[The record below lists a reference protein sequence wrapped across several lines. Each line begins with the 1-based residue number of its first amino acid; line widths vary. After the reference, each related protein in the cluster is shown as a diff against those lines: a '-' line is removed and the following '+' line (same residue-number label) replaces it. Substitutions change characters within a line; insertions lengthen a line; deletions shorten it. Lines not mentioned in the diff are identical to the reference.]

1 MSSAPASK
9 ASQLAEPISRDGPE
23 PAYEKVR
30 RLLAAEITTGRIRAG
45 SRLVPERILCE
56 QLGVSRVTLRR
67 ALQNLVQQGLLT
79 PSAGRGW
86 YATPGQLSES
96 PSALRSFTALATEQ
110 GVKPT
115 ARVLSRRVRR
125 STVGEAEQLAVDR
138 GERVLALDRL
148 RLFDDVPVAIQR
160 SVVPLGRVAADIATL
175 DFSTASLY
183 SALEERGATPTHAA
197 YAIEADAADQRTADL
212 LDIDVGSPVLV
223 TTQTT
228 YDQLARPVECGR
240 ITYRADR
247 YRFRA
252 ILAADTE

>member
-1 MSSAPASK
+1 MTRAAASK
-9 ASQLAEPISRDGPE
+9 ASHLAEPISRDGPE

-30 RLLAAEITTGRIRAG
+30 RLLATEITTGRIRAG

-96 PSALRSFTALATEQ
+96 PGALRSFTALATKQ
-110 GVKPT
+110 GVKPR

-125 STVGEAEQLAVDR
+125 STAGEAEQLSVDR
-138 GERVLALDRL
+138 GERVLALERL
-148 RLFDDVPVAIQR
+148 RLFDDAPVAIQR
-160 SVVPLGRVAADIATL
+160 SVVPLSRLAADIAKV
-175 DFSTASLY
+175 DFGTASLY
-183 SALEERGATPTHAA
+183 AALEERGATPTHAA
-197 YAIEADAADQRTADL
+197 YAIEADAADHRVANL
-212 LDIDVGSPVLV
+212 LDIAVGAPVLI
-223 TTQTT
+223 TSQTT
-228 YDQLARPVECGR
+228 YDQLGRPVECGR

-247 YRFRA
+247 YRFHA
-252 ILAADTE
+252 TLAAGTG